1 MSNYRE
7 LLVWQKAMQVAKET
21 YMVVKKLPK
30 TEIYVIGDQMRRAAV
45 SIPSNSNI
53 AEGYGRLSD
62 KELFRFLMIAR
73 GSKAELETQL
83 QLCID
88 IEFLSKEDTAL
99 LSSYLDEL
107 GKIMFSF
114 MKTIQR
120 KINTT
125 EQ

>member
-45 SIPSNSNI
+45 SIPSNI